1 MPGRVV
7 AASLAVLTLI
17 TLARPVAAPAVPV
30 PAGSAAADGPE
41 LRVCADPNNLPFSN
55 QQQQGFE
62 NAIAAVIAEA
72 LHAELTY
79 TWWAE
84 RRGFIRNTLNAGRC
98 DLIAGVPAKLERL
111 RTTTP
116 YYRSSYVFATRREDG
131 LDIASLD
138 DPQLAR
144 LKVGVQIVGDDGANT
159 PPVHALNRR
168 GIVDNLRGYSL
179 YGDYGRPDP
188 AAAIMDA
195 LKRGEID
202 IAVVWGPLAGYYARR
217 HPNLIA
223 MHPVSPS
230 LDPPGLPM
238 TFAIAMGVRKGD
250 DALYR
255 DVEAALTSQRHRIE
269 SILDRFGVPRVDAV
283 VEAAH

>member
-1 MPGRVV
+1 MYSAFLR
-7 AASLAVLTLI
+7 AM
-17 TLARPVAAPAVPV
+17 
-30 PAGSAAADGPE
+30 AAAMLVLATPAWPRE

-55 QQQQGFE
+55 QQQEGFE
-62 NAIAAVIAEA
+62 NAIAAVLAEA
-72 LHAELTY
+72 LHAELEY

-98 DLIAGVPAKLERL
+98 DLIPGVPVKLERL
-111 RTTTP
+111 RTTEP
-116 YYRSSYVFATRREDG
+116 YYRSTYLFATRSKDG
-131 LDIASLD
+131 LDIASFD

-195 LKRGEID
+195 LGRGDID
-202 IAVVWGPLAGYYARR
+202 VAVVWGPFAGWYAKR
-217 HPNLIA
+217 HPGLIA
-223 MHPVSPS
+223 MHPVSPAV
-230 LDPPGLPM
+230 DPPGLPM
-238 TFAIAMGVRKGD
+238 TFAIAMGVRKDD

-255 DVEAALTSQRHRIE
+255 DVEAALQTQRRRIE
-269 SILDRFGVPRVDAV
+269 AILDRFGVPRIDAV
-283 VEAAH
+283 GEAVH

>member
-1 MPGRVV
+1 MCSAFLRALAGAMLLLATGASARV
-7 AASLAVLTLI
+7 
-17 TLARPVAAPAVPV
+17 
-30 PAGSAAADGPE
+30 

-62 NAIAAVIAEA
+62 NAIATVIADA
-72 LHAELTY
+72 LHAELKY

-98 DLIAGVPAKLERL
+98 DLVAAVPVGLERL

-116 YYRSSYVFATRREDG
+116 YYRSTYVFATRSQDQ
-131 LDIASLD
+131 LDISSFD
-138 DPQLAR
+138 DPRLAR

-195 LKRGEID
+195 LARGEIEV
-202 IAVVWGPLAGYYARR
+202 AVVWGPFAGYYAKR
-217 HPNLIA
+217 HPNAIV

-238 TFAIAMGVRKGD
+238 TFAMAMGVRKD
-250 DALYR
+250 DEALYR
-255 DVEAALTSQRHRIE
+255 DVETALTSQRHRIDT
-269 SILDRFGVPRVDAV
+269 ILDRFGVPRIDAV

>member
-1 MPGRVV
+1 M
-7 AASLAVLTLI
+7 L
-17 TLARPVAAPAVPV
+17 
-30 PAGSAAADGPE
+30 AAATLLLATQASARG

-202 IAVVWGPLAGYYARR
+202 VAVVWGPFAGYYARR